1 MMSNLIVV
9 VFDNPEEA
17 QKVRRALRDLE
28 HQHKLSLED
37 AAVVVKDENGQV
49 QVKDQV
55 DSGVKSGV
63 VTGGVLGLVLA
74 LIFTPLV
81 GVLIGAGAG
90 VILGKLGDVNL
101 DKKFVQNVTET
112 LKPGTS
118 AIFLMA
124 HKADPEAVLTA
135 LRPFK
140 GTLYQTTLP
149 ADKLDVLREALKER
163 TN

>member
-1 MMSNLIVV
+1 MMANLIVV
-9 VFDNPEEA
+9 VFDNPDEA
-17 QKVRRALRDLE
+17 QKVRQALRDLE
-28 HQHKLSLED
+28 RQRKLSLED
-37 AAVVVKDENGQV
+37 AAVVVKDENGKV

-55 DSGVKSGV
+55 DSGVKTGV

-81 GVLIGAGAG
+81 GVLVGAGAG

-101 DKKFVQNVTET
+101 DKKFVQDVTET

-124 HKADPEAVLTA
+124 HKADPGAVLTA

-140 GTLYQTTLP
+140 GTIYQTTLP
-149 ADKLDVLREALKER
+149 SDKLDALRDALKER
-163 TN
+163 TT

>member
-1 MMSNLIVV
+1 MMANLIVV
-9 VFDNPEEA
+9 VFDNPDEA

-28 HQHKLSLED
+28 HQRKLSLED

-55 DSGVKSGV
+55 DAGVKTGV
-63 VTGGVLGLVLA
+63 VTGGILGLLLA

-101 DKKFVQNVTET
+101 DKKFVQDVTET
-112 LKPGTS
+112 LRPGTS
-118 AIFLMA
+118 AIFLMVN
-124 HKADPEAVLTA
+124 KADPEAVLTA

-140 GTLYQTTLP
+140 GTIYQTTLP
-149 ADKLDVLREALKER
+149 SDKLDALRGALKER

>member
-1 MMSNLIVV
+1 MMANLIVV

-17 QKVRRALRDLE
+17 HNVRRALRDLE
-28 HQHKLSLED
+28 HQRKLSLED
-37 AAVVVKDENGQV
+37 AAVVVKDENGHV

-55 DSGVKSGV
+55 DAGVKTGV

-118 AIFLMA
+118 AIFLLVN
-124 HKADPEAVLTA
+124 KADPEAVLTV

-140 GTLYQTTLP
+140 GTIYQTTLP

>member
-1 MMSNLIVV
+1 MANLIVV
-9 VFDNPEEA
+9 VFENPEDA
-17 QKVRRALRDLE
+17 HKVRRALQDLE
-28 HQHKLSLED
+28 RQRKLSLED
-37 AAVVVKDENGQV
+37 AAVVVKDEHGQV
-49 QVKDQV
+49 QIKDQV
-55 DSGVKSGV
+55 DAGVKTGL
-63 VTGGVLGLVLA
+63 VTGGALGLVLA
-74 LIFTPLV
+74 LMFTPLV
-81 GVLIGAGAG
+81 GVLVGAGAG

-101 DKKFVQNVTET
+101 DKKFVQDVTET

-118 AIFLMA
+118 AIFLMV

-140 GTLYQTTLP
+140 GVIYQTTLL